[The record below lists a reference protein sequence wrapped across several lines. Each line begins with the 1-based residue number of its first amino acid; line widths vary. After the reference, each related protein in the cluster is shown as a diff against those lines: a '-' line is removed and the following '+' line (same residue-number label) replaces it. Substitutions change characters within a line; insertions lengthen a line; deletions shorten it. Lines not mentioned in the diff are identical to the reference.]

1 VARLAGVGVGT
12 VSRVLNSSSFVS
24 NDARSRVHQA
34 IEELGYRRSESAR
47 SLSLGRSQAVG
58 VVAPFFTAPSAVERL
73 RGAVE
78 HLAERGYEVVL
89 FPVQSAEQ
97 RADAF
102 RDFALH
108 DRVDGLLVISLPL
121 ADGDVAALERH
132 ELRAVLIDACHPAL
146 AHVVVDDV
154 LGGEL
159 AAQHLLAKGH
169 RRIGFV
175 GGAAG
180 HAFGSA
186 SSERRLKG
194 LRRTVARAG
203 IERGNVI
210 AQRGGYGRDEASAL
224 AAKLLSRDNPPTAVF
239 AASDIQAFGVL
250 EAASTLGMR
259 VPDDVALI
267 GFDDIEMAAV
277 MGLTTVRQPLFE
289 SGAKGIDL
297 LLAAI
302 EGGDRRPVRE
312 VQPLT
317 LVERRT
323 T

>member
-1 VARLAGVGVGT
+1 VGVGT
-12 VSRVLNSSSFVS
+12 VSRVLNRSSYVS
-24 NDARSRVHQA
+24 EQACARVHKA

-47 SLSLGRSQAVG
+47 SLSLGRSQAIG
-58 VVAPFFTAPSAVERL
+58 VVAPFFTSPSVIERL

-78 HLAERGYEVVL
+78 RLAVRGYDVVL
-89 FPVQSAEQ
+89 FSVQTPEQ
-97 RADAF
+97 RAEAF

-108 DRVDGLLVISLPL
+108 DRVDGLLLISIPL
-121 ADGDVAALERH
+121 SDGDVAALERH
-132 ELRAVLIDACHPAL
+132 RLRAVLIDARHPAL

-154 LGGEL
+154 RGGEI
-159 AAQHLLAKGH
+159 AAEHLLAKGH

-175 GGAAG
+175 GGAPVN
-180 HAFGSA
+180 AFEFT
-186 SSERRLKG
+186 SSEGRLKG

-210 AQRGGYGRDEASAL
+210 PQRGRYGHEEASAL
-224 AAKLLSRDNPPTAVF
+224 ATKLLNRDNPPTAVF
-239 AASDIQAFGVL
+239 AASDIQAIGVL
-250 EAASTLGMR
+250 EAASTLGLR
-259 VPDDVALI
+259 VPDDLALI

-277 MGLTTVRQPLFE
+277 IGLTTVRQPLFE

-297 LLAAI
+297 LLGAI
-302 EGGDRRPVRE
+302 EGGDRRAVRE